1 MPYCTKCGYKLN
13 EDAKFCASCGAPV
26 SAPPAPSVVGEI
38 PAVGDVPTF
47 TPPTTGGGDDVPV
60 FTPPTTGGGDVPVF
74 TPPTTGGGDVPVFT
88 PPTAGG
94 GDVPT
99 FTPPGKKETP
109 PSHFTPPK
117 NDGPVC
123 YYHSSEAAVAQC
135 ARCGKYICRDC
146 TDAYGVCSGEYA
158 GKSLCYDCTQQLVEE
173 NVTEL
178 TKNKATIKRK
188 LIVSIVGA
196 AIGFVLGAMG
206 GVAGGFVGVLT
217 LGLLCAAIGAVF
229 LSALKAFGATIGDVI
244 RVGKSG
250 KSEFFVIGYLVARIF
265 VLLFQCIFYSIYNTI
280 YYLKY
285 LKETAGFIES
295 DQAAMQQMKDYMEY
309 TLIRN
314 KNPGMDINTLL
325 REESVL
331 ADNSFAQM
339 VQTQGEEQAEIQLR
353 NCVGRINEN
362 GEIIRSFRENP
373 KAAKTAA

>member
-1 MPYCTKCGYKLN
+1 MPFCTKCGYKLN

-26 SAPPAPSVVGEI
+26 SAPPTTG
-38 PAVGDVPTF
+38 GNDVPT
-47 TPPTTGGGDDVPV
+47 
-60 FTPPTTGGGDVPVF
+60 
-74 TPPTTGGGDVPVFT
+74 FT

-94 GDVPT
+94 GDIPVFTPPTADGGDIPTFTPPTADGGDIPT
-99 FTPPGKKETP
+99 FTPPGKTDTP
-109 PSHFTPPK
+109 PPFTPPMVH
-117 NDGPVC
+117 NGPAC
-123 YYHSSEAAVAQC
+123 YYHYSEAAVAQC
-135 ARCGKYICRDC
+135 ARCGKYLCRDC

-196 AIGFVLGAMG
+196 ALGFIFGVVEGA
-206 GVAGGFVGVLT
+206 AGGFIGMLT
-217 LGLLCAAIGAVF
+217 LGLICAAIGGVF
-229 LSALKAFGATIGDVI
+229 VAAIKSFFSTVGDTIKVALQ
-244 RVGKSG
+244 GKSG
-250 KSEFFVIGYLVARIF
+250 AFVIGFLLGRII
-265 VLLFQCIFYSIYNTI
+265 VLLFQCFYYTVANII

-314 KNPGMDINTLL
+314 KNPGVDIDTLL

-331 ADNSFAQM
+331 ADNSYAHM
-339 VQTQGEEQAEIQLR
+339 VQTQGEAQAEAQLR
-353 NCVGRINEN
+353 SCVGSVNEN

-373 KAAKTAA
+373 RAAKTAA

>member
-1 MPYCTKCGYKLN
+1 MPFCTKCGYKLN

-26 SAPPAPSVVGEI
+26 SAPPAPPVVCEM
-38 PAVGDVPTF
+38 PAGNDVPTF
-47 TPPTTGGGDDVPV
+47 TPPTADGGDI
-60 FTPPTTGGGDVPVF
+60 PT
-74 TPPTTGGGDVPVFT
+74 FT

-94 GDVPT
+94 GDIPVPTPPTGGDDGIPT
-99 FTPPGKKETP
+99 FTPPGKKDITP
-109 PSHFTPPK
+109 TFTPPTV
-117 NDGPVC
+117 NPPVHNGPAC
-123 YYHSSEAAVAQC
+123 YYHHSEAAVAQC
-135 ARCGKYICRDC
+135 ARCGKYLCRDC

-196 AIGFVLGAMG
+196 AIGFVLGAIG
-206 GVAGGFVGVLT
+206 GVAGGIGGMFG
-217 LGLLCAAIGAVF
+217 LGLICAAIGAVF
-229 LSALKAFGATIGDVI
+229 LSAIKAFGATIGDVI
-244 RVGKSG
+244 RASNSG
-250 KSEFFVIGYLVARIF
+250 KSEFFVIGFLVVRIF
-265 VLLFQCIFYSIYNTI
+265 MLIFLSIFYSIYNTI

-314 KNPGMDINTLL
+314 KNPGVDIDTLL

-331 ADNSFAQM
+331 ADNSYAHM
-339 VQTQGEEQAEIQLR
+339 VQTQGEAQAEAQLR
-353 NCVGRINEN
+353 SCVGTVNAN

-373 KAAKTAA
+373 KSAKTAA

>member
-1 MPYCTKCGYKLN
+1 MPFCTKCGYKLN

-26 SAPPAPSVVGEI
+26 SAPPTTG
-38 PAVGDVPTF
+38 GNDVPTF
-47 TPPTTGGGDDVPV
+47 TPPTADGGDI
-60 FTPPTTGGGDVPVF
+60 PT
-74 TPPTTGGGDVPVFT
+74 FT

-94 GDVPT
+94 GDIPVPTPPTGGDDGIPT
-99 FTPPGKKETP
+99 FTPPEKKETP
-109 PSHFTPPK
+109 PTFTPPTFTPPVVH
-117 NDGPVC
+117 NGPAC
-123 YYHSSEAAVAQC
+123 YYHHSEAAVAQC
-135 ARCGKYICRDC
+135 ARCGKYLCRDC

-196 AIGFVLGAMG
+196 AIGFVLGAIG
-206 GVAGGFVGVLT
+206 GVAGGIGGMFG
-217 LGLLCAAIGAVF
+217 LGLICAAIGAVF

-250 KSEFFVIGYLVARIF
+250 KSEFFVIGYLVVRIF

-314 KNPGMDINTLL
+314 KNPGVDIDTLL

-331 ADNSFAQM
+331 ADNSYAHM
-339 VQTQGEEQAEIQLR
+339 VQTQGEEQAEAQLR
-353 NCVGRINEN
+353 SCVGSVNEN

-373 KAAKTAA
+373 RAAKTAA